1 MGPVVMKR
9 AGWKDEV
16 RRILTTPRL
25 RKALTAVTLG
35 SPGAYLLVLYALSMA
50 PLAYVA
56 PTREVGMTAGVIV
69 GALLLKEKLS
79 VNRIAG
85 IFLMVTGVLLIGLSG

>member
-1 MGPVVMKR
+1 
-9 AGWKDEV
+9 
-16 RRILTTPRL
+16 
-25 RKALTAVTLG
+25 
-35 SPGAYLLVLYALSMA
+35 MA

-56 PTREVGMTAGVIV
+56 PAREVGMTAGVSV

-85 IFLMVTGVLLIGLSG
+85 IFLMVTGVLLIGLSS